1 MCSMVSLS
9 ISSSVAQ
16 LIVDTSCL
24 VGVAD
29 GVTMVESS
37 PVMSARNESFN
48 ANDADAAAADV
59 AESPEVVLL
68 LKAAAA
74 LRASEL
80 GAIITMVVSMST
92 LDCFL

>member
-1 MCSMVSLS
+1 MCCMVRLS

-24 VGVAD
+24 VGVVD

-37 PVMSARNESFN
+37 AAMSARKELFG
-48 ANDADAAAADV
+48 AADADAAAADV

-68 LKAAAA
+68 LIAAAF
-74 LRASEL
+74 LRSAEL
-80 GAIITMVVSMST
+80 VTVNAMVV
-92 LDCFL
+92 CCRH

>member
-1 MCSMVSLS
+1 MCCMVRLS

-24 VGVAD
+24 VGVVD

-37 PVMSARNESFN
+37 AAMSARKELFG
-48 ANDADAAAADV
+48 AADADAAAAAADV

-68 LKAAAA
+68 LIAAAF
-74 LRASEL
+74 LRSAEL
-80 GAIITMVVSMST
+80 VTVNAMVV
-92 LDCFL
+92 CCRH